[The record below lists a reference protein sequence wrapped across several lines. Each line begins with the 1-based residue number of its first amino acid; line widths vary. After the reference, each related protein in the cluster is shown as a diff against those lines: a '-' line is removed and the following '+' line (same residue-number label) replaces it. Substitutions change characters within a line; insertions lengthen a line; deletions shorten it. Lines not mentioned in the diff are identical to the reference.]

1 MYKSKTT
8 WLVAL
13 AVTTIAIGALAF
25 VGSGLTAGIAQ
36 MSNSSSDESFSGSI
50 NSIVDASNAKYIVGG
65 EWTLSLDG
73 NDVTEFA
80 ADIDMVSS
88 DGTGAHTHRI
98 VVVDTATRT
107 ASTMDVDEV
116 QVVLL
121 PTEQSVGGTVLIN
134 ATGLAAGA
142 NVTVMANDNIS
153 ALTNSDVDGNLLYA
167 LGIAE
172 SMVGSVI
179 VGVEDGEGNSGS
191 APLTVTEAQVDESP
205 DESGTSNAT
214 ESSNTS
220 NVTGSSNTSSTN
232 DNQTG
237 TTSSNAT
244 TSANGT
250 ISTESGDNDMGM
262 SAEIQNNTAGMDSSS
277 DQPDYTIQTEIQSQ
291 TNGSE
296 NTTLS
301 NPTISNDTT
310 TSATAGGSPGPNAT
324 DMTNN
329 EDLASLEDESSVVT
343 EIASNTT
350 TFTTKAD
357 IYSNDELEWQDVD
370 ITVSLTNGRVLAI
383 EIDPEATDDHFGQ
396 EPIYG
401 IVTVEDEF
409 DR

>member
-1 MYKSKTT
+1 MYNSKTT
-8 WLVAL
+8 WLIAL
-13 AVTTIAIGALAF
+13 ALTTIAIGALVF

-36 MSNSSSDESFSGSI
+36 MSDSSSDESFSGSI

-98 VVVDTATRT
+98 VVGDTATRT

-134 ATGLAAGA
+134 ATGLAEGA
-142 NVTVMANDNIS
+142 NVTVTANDNIT

-191 APLTVTEAQVDESP
+191 APLTVTEALEDESP
-205 DESGTSNAT
+205 NESG
-214 ESSNTS
+214 TS
-220 NVTGSSNTSSTN
+220 NVTGSSNTSITN

-250 ISTESGDNDMGM
+250 ISTESEDNDVGM
-262 SAEIQNNTAGMDSSS
+262 TGEIQNNTAGMDSSS
-277 DQPDYTIQTEIQSQ
+277 DQPDYTIQTEIQSP
-291 TNGSE
+291 TYGSE

-301 NPTISNDTT
+301 TPIISNDTT

-329 EDLASLEDESSVVT
+329 ENLASFEDESLVVA

-350 TFTTKAD
+350 TFTAKAD
-357 IYSNDELEWQDVD
+357 IYSNDELNWEDVD
-370 ITVSLTNGRVLAI
+370 ITVSITNGRVLTI

-396 EPIYG
+396 DPIYG
-401 IVTVEDEF
+401 MVTVEDDF